1 MTSVNSPKTIFIAP
15 PPMSFFL
22 SFFLLLSFFGLLCFF
37 FRWKRQIYCL
47 DFGLQRERDSET
59 ATVGNREFTFGET
72 EGKHFERPLFF
83 VACFSIFLKFIFIY
97 SLIFGIRILI
107 YLLSLFFERWL
118 DNSTTISGQNLSDK
132 LYSNFPSFFFFFS

>member
-1 MTSVNSPKTIFIAP
+1 MLTAQKRSSSHPHP
-15 PPMSFFL
+15 CLSFFL
-22 SFFLLLSFFGLLCFF
+22 SFFCYLSLVFCVFF

-59 ATVGNREFTFGET
+59 ATVWNREFTFGET

-83 VACFSIFLKFIFIY
+83 VACFSIFFKFIFIY
-97 SLIFGIRILI
+97 LLIFGIRILI

-118 DNSTTISGQNLSDK
+118 DNSTTISPQNLSGK
-132 LYSNFPSFFFFFS
+132 LYSNFSFFIFFLE

>member
-22 SFFLLLSFFGLLCFF
+22 SFFLSFFCYLSLVFCVYF

-83 VACFSIFLKFIFIY
+83 VACFSIFF
-97 SLIFGIRILI
+97 LILYLFTYLFFGISILI
-107 YLLSLFFERWL
+107 YLPFFV
-118 DNSTTISGQNLSDK
+118 
-132 LYSNFPSFFFFFS
+132 F

>member
-1 MTSVNSPKTIFIAP
+1 MLTAQKRSSSHPHPCLSSFL
-15 PPMSFFL
+15 SFFL
-22 SFFLLLSFFGLLCFF
+22 SFAIFLWSSVFFF

-83 VACFSIFLKFIFIY
+83 VACFSIFFKFIFIY
-97 SLIFGIRILI
+97 LLIFGIRILI

-118 DNSTTISGQNLSDK
+118 DNSTTISRQNLSGK
-132 LYSNFPSFFFFFS
+132 LYSNFSFFFIS